1 MIQIHIWKN
10 IHILKRDS
18 FQIQILKSSGLC
30 VEKRKLIKLNFWMQT
45 TELSVGLEI
54 FYFG

>member
-18 FQIQILKSSGLC
+18 FQIQILKSSDLC

>member
-1 MIQIHIWKN
+1 MIQTHIWKN

-30 VEKRKLIKLNFWMQT
+30 VEKRILIKLNFWMQT

>member
-1 MIQIHIWKN
+1 MIQTHIWKN

-30 VEKRKLIKLNFWMQT
+30 MEKRKLIKLNFWMQT